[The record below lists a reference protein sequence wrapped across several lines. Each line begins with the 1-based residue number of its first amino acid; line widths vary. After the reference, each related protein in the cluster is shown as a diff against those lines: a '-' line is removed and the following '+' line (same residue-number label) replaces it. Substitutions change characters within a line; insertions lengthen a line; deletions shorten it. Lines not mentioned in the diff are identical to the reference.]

1 MKSIEMTEET
11 YAGIPADVEAF
22 TLDDE
27 KRWFDS
33 QDISCMPA
41 VLATLKGLRATAT
54 VTAITVQNEN
64 GEDLATLTLA
74 VGEKAKVK
82 VSRTPAYANTAA
94 TWESATPATV
104 KVTAIDESYAEI
116 ERLASGTIVVTATC
130 NEKTDTVSVQ

>member
-11 YAGIPADVEAF
+11 YVGIPADIDAF

-54 VTAITVQNEN
+54 VTAITIQDED
-64 GEDLATLTLA
+64 GEDLSTLTLA

-82 VSRTPAYANTAA
+82 VARTPAYANTVT
-94 TWESATPATV
+94 TWQSATPTTV

-116 ERLASGTIVVTATC
+116 ERLAAGTISVTATC
-130 NEKTDTVSVQ
+130 NEKTDSVSVQ

>member
-41 VLATLKGLRATAT
+41 VLATL
-54 VTAITVQNEN
+54 
-64 GEDLATLTLA
+64 
-74 VGEKAKVK
+74 
-82 VSRTPAYANTAA
+82 
-94 TWESATPATV
+94 
-104 KVTAIDESYAEI
+104 
-116 ERLASGTIVVTATC
+116 
-130 NEKTDTVSVQ
+130 